1 MLQLFSPQLL
11 NGLYHD
17 QLGALY
23 SNAQTAE
30 IFGCETTT
38 IRSQKKRLSDQGE
51 LVEGKHW
58 IASEDG
64 KTYWSFEGTCLLGLT
79 LSTQLAQQFRLGI
92 TEMLRAWQA
101 GELSIVPSGNGVT
114 IQSQQGA
121 LQVATLELPDPV
133 AVGEAI
139 AQARYNREVEA
150 WKGSVAAV
158 VQGKEEELRSNIT
171 DCLGKYLESAWGVNP
186 L

>member
-11 NGLYHD
+11 EGLYHN

-23 SNAQTAE
+23 SNAQAAD
-30 IFGCETTT
+30 IFGCEATT
-38 IRSQKKRLSDQGE
+38 IRSQKKRLAGQGE
-51 LVEGKHW
+51 LTEGKHW
-58 IASEDG
+58 VAEDG

-101 GELSIVPSGNGVT
+101 GELSIVPSGNG
-114 IQSQQGA
+114 IAINSQQGA

-139 AQARYNREVEA
+139 ALARHDREVEA
-150 WKGSVAAV
+150 WKGSVATV
-158 VQGKEEELRSNIT
+158 VQGKELELREGLT
-171 DCLGKYLESAWGVNP
+171 ERLGKYLSQAWGVNP